1 MEKSSI
7 NILLVE
13 DEPVA
18 ARLNSEHLK
27 KNGYNVIQAYSG
39 SEAVS
44 EAFKNSSSLNL
55 ILMDIEL
62 GDGMDGT
69 AAAREILNRQHIPI
83 IFYTSHSENEIISRT
98 EDLPSYGYILKNA
111 GAPVLEAAIKM
122 ALNLHKT
129 HSKTALKEEQE
140 KEARYK
146 DLVDN
151 AGEAIFVAQDGSL
164 KLVNPASREFL
175 GRTEDELYSMP
186 FIEFIHPEDRGL
198 VIQNYL
204 NRITGTYSPSQYQ
217 FRIISKDNSVKWVEI
232 NSIAYTWN
240 GSPATLNF
248 LTNITERKQIEDALR
263 ESENK
268 YRKIFENIQDIFY
281 QTDINGN
288 IIEISPS
295 IERYAGFSRGELLGR
310 PVTDVYVNPVLREE
324 LIKQIH
330 ESGEVVDYELILQD
344 KNRNTIYTSTNSHFL
359 YDHDGN
365 ITGIEGSL
373 RDITARKKVEIELKE
388 SLRQK
393 ELLMIEL
400 QHRVKNNLGII
411 SSLLSL
417 EMPKLNDEYARAVF
431 MNARTR
437 ILSMSGIY
445 EQLYGSGNFESVNL
459 AKYVTDLA
467 NMILKTYSIRSRNLL
482 LETDLDDIQLDLR
495 RTVPLGLIL
504 NELITNILKYAYP
517 EGHGGIIN
525 IETRKNENTV
535 TVIVADNGIGLPEGF
550 SIKRAD
556 TMGLSL
562 VKMLVDQIGG
572 SLNVESSSGTRVSIT
587 FKA

>member
-18 ARLNSEHLK
+18 ARLSSEHLK
-27 KNGYNVIQAYSG
+27 KSGYNVLHAYSG
-39 SEAVS
+39 QEAVS
-44 EAFKNSSSLNL
+44 QAVKNHGRIDL

-62 GDGMDGT
+62 GDGMDGA
-69 AAAREILNRQHIPI
+69 AAARKILDENHIPI
-83 IFYTSHSENEIISRT
+83 LFYTSHTENEIICRT
-98 EDLPSYGYILKNA
+98 EDIPSYGYILKGTA
-111 GAPVLEAAIKM
+111 TPVLQAAIKM
-122 ALNLHKT
+122 ALNLYSA
-129 HSKTALKEEQE
+129 HSKSALKEEQN

-151 AGEAIFVAQDGSL
+151 AGEAIFVAQDGRL
-164 KLVNPASREFL
+164 KLINPATVNL
-175 GRTEDELYSMP
+175 IGRTEDELYSRP
-186 FIEFIHPEDRGL
+186 FIEFIHPDDRGY
-198 VIQNYL
+198 VIENHLKRTSGSYAPTRYNFRL
-204 NRITGTYSPSQYQ
+204 ISQ
-217 FRIISKDNSVKWVEI
+217 DGSVKWVEL
-232 NSIAYTWN
+232 NSILYTWS

-281 QTDINGN
+281 QTDINGT

-295 IERYAGFSRGELLGR
+295 IGRYAGFSREELIGR
-310 PVTDVYVNPVLREE
+310 PVTEVYVNPGLRDE
-324 LIKQIH
+324 LIKMIH
-330 ESGEVVDYELILQD
+330 QHGEVVDYELVLQD
-344 KNRNTIYTSTNSHFL
+344 KNSNTIYTSTNSHFL
-359 YDHDGN
+359 YDQEGN

-373 RDITARKKVEIELKE
+373 RDITLRKKAELALKE
-388 SLRQK
+388 SLKQK
-393 ELLMIEL
+393 EILMIEL

-417 EMPKLNDEYARAVF
+417 EMPKLQDEHARAVF

-445 EQLYGSGNFESVNL
+445 EQLYGSGNLECVNL
-459 AKYVTDLA
+459 AKYITDLA
-467 NMILKTYSIRSRNLL
+467 GMILNTYSIRSRNLL
-482 LETDLDDIQLDLR
+482 IETNMQDIHLDLR

-504 NELITNILKYAYP
+504 NELITNVLKYAYP
-517 EGHGGIIN
+517 KGHSGIIKIDLKKDEN
-525 IETRKNENTV
+525 II
-535 TVIVADNGIGLPEGF
+535 TVIVADNGVGLPEGF
-550 SIKRAD
+550 SITRTD

-572 SLNVESSSGTRVSIT
+572 NLKVESGGGTKIT
-587 FKA
+587 ISFGL

>member
-1 MEKSSI
+1 MEKSI

-27 KNGYNVIQAYSG
+27 KSGYNVIQAFSG
-39 SEAVS
+39 AQAVTEAY
-44 EAFKNSSSLNL
+44 NNLNRLDL

-69 AAAREILNRQHIPI
+69 AAARQILSEQHVPVL
-83 IFYTSHSENEIISRT
+83 FYTSHTENEIISRT
-98 EDLPSYGYILKNA
+98 EDIPSYGYVLKNS
-111 GAPVLEAAIKM
+111 GTPILEAAIKM
-122 ALNLHKT
+122 ALNLHKA
-129 HSKTALKEEQE
+129 HNRTALKEEQE

-151 AGEAIFVAQDGSL
+151 AGEAIFVAQDGRL
-164 KLVNPASREFL
+164 KLVNPATVKL
-175 GRTEDELYSMP
+175 TGRTEDELYSRP
-186 FIEFIHPEDRGL
+186 FIEFIHPGDRGY
-198 VIQNYL
+198 VIENHLKRTSGSYVPTRY
-204 NRITGTYSPSQYQ
+204 NFRMITDDG
-217 FRIISKDNSVKWVEI
+217 IIKWVEI
-232 NSIAYTWN
+232 NSIVYSWN

-281 QTDINGN
+281 QTDINGT
-288 IIEISPS
+288 IVEISPS
-295 IERYAGFSRGELLGR
+295 IGRYAGFSREELIGR
-310 PVTDVYVNPVLREE
+310 PVTDVYVNPGLRDE
-324 LIKQIH
+324 LIKMIH
-330 ESGEVVDYELILQD
+330 QHGEVVDYELVLQD
-344 KNRNTIYTSTNSHFL
+344 KHSNTIYTSTNSHFM
-359 YDHDGN
+359 YDPAGN

-373 RDITARKKVEIELKE
+373 RDITARKKVEIALKE

-393 ELLMIEL
+393 EILMIEL

-417 EMPKLNDEYARAVF
+417 EMPKLQDENARAVF

-445 EQLYGSGNFESVNL
+445 EQLYGSGNLESVNL
-459 AKYVTDLA
+459 SKYITDLA
-467 NMILKTYSIRSRNLL
+467 SMILKTYSIRSRNLL
-482 LETDLDDIQLDLR
+482 IETNLEEIHLDLR

-504 NELITNILKYAYP
+504 NELITNVLKYAYP
-517 EGHGGIIN
+517 KGHSGIIR
-525 IETRKNENTV
+525 IDMHKDADIITV
-535 TVIVADNGIGLPEGF
+535 KVADNGIGLPEGF
-550 SIKRAD
+550 SITKTD

-572 SLNVESSSGTRVSIT
+572 NLKVESSSGTKIT
-587 FKA
+587 ISFKL